1 MSLSPGICGSL
12 LNCRYW
18 LMGRVSLPK
27 NLRSMSTTMSPLASA
42 SAMMVL
48 FIPVRPEWL
57 ESWKSPTAP
66 TTARYARSVFD
77 GSTAL
82 ESRYVIPAPQTS

>member
-27 NLRSMSTTMSPLASA
+27 NLRSMSTARSPLASA
-42 SAMMVL
+42 SA
-48 FIPVRPEWL
+48 ITVRFMLTRAEWL

-66 TTARYARSVFD
+66 TTAR
-77 GSTAL
+77 
-82 ESRYVIPAPQTS
+82 